1 MADVT
6 IRCRELLSTRWEV
19 RYLGTCM
26 GTFYTRQEALRM
38 LSLARRFGGDGEDR
52 YRIWRIARYRVS
64 R

>member
-19 RYLGTCM
+19 RYLGTCV
-26 GTFYTRQEALRM
+26 GTFYTRHDARRL
-38 LSLARRFGGDGEDR
+38 LSLLRTFGSEEAGS
-52 YRIWRIARYRVS
+52 YCLVRIARYRVS

>member
-26 GTFYTRQEALRM
+26 GTFYSRQDARRM
-38 LSLARRFGGDGEDR
+38 LSLLRRFGGEEARR
-52 YRIWRIARYRVS
+52 YCLVRIARYRVT

>member
-26 GTFYTRQEALRM
+26 GTFYTRHDARRL
-38 LSLARRFGGDGEDR
+38 LSLVRTFGGEEAGS
-52 YRIWRIARYRVS
+52 YCLVRIARYRVT